1 MKKNF
6 KPQAWLY
13 PEPVLVIVSKDEEG
27 VPNAMVAAWGGMYDT
42 YEIGFTMDHNHK
54 SCDNILAAKAF
65 TVSMAT
71 VDTMEASDYLGSVS
85 AHHVKNKVAKT
96 GLTVRESDI
105 VNAPVIEEYPLTFEC
120 ELKEAIPVG
129 EDYHMVGL
137 IKNILVDES
146 ILTDGKIDCQK
157 LNPIT
162 FDPVRG
168 TYVTLGEVAGK
179 AYQVG
184 MQKFAKN
191 K

>member
-6 KPQAWLY
+6 KPQPWLY
-13 PEPVLVIVSKDEEG
+13 PEPVLVIVSKDKEG

-54 SCDNILAAKAF
+54 SCDNILSSKAF
-65 TVSMAT
+65 TVSLAT
-71 VDTMEASDYLGSVS
+71 VDTMEASDYLGTVS
-85 AHHVKNKVAKT
+85 GHRVPDKMAKT
-96 GLTVRESDI
+96 GLTVRDSEF

-129 EDYHMVGL
+129 EDYHFVGL
-137 IKNILVDES
+137 IKNIFADES
-146 ILTDGKIDCQK
+146 ILTDGKIDYKK
-157 LNPIT
+157 LDPLTLDPI
-162 FDPVRG
+162 RG
-168 TYVTLGEVAGK
+168 TYVKLGEVVGK

-184 MQKFAKN
+184 VQKFAK